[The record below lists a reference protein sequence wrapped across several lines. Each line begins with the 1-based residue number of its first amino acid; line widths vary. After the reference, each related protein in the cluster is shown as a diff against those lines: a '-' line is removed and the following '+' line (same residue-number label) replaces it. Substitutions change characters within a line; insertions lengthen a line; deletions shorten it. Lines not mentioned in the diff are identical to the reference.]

1 MGHVRHYKYKFIFLT
16 TLILLFSFTWVGAE
30 SKGKLYVV
38 GVGPAGPDLATL
50 KALKV
55 IKEADAILCSEGMKK
70 EFGEYLKDKHVLCDP
85 WEGMWYYHGKKCD
98 ELKGREKEEWQR
110 YRLKKREEIVGMIKQ
125 EIAEGKK
132 IALLDRG
139 DPCVF
144 GPSNWFLEEFKEDE
158 VEIVPGVSAFN
169 AASAA
174 LKKSMIPAYD
184 TRFVMLTAPFFL
196 LGQKEDDEK
205 ILEELSNYPV
215 TMVFY
220 MGLKS
225 LDRLVKTLKKYYPKD
240 FPIAV
245 VYFAGYPQKQKV
257 VKGSLATIMERVKGE
272 KEKWLGMII
281 VGRCLEGKP
290 YQSRLEKL
298 D

>member
-1 MGHVRHYKYKFIFLT
+1 MIRLDRNRLML
-16 TLILLFSFTWVGAE
+16 LIISMVVISFCPFAGAE
-30 SKGKLYVV
+30 GGGKFYVV
-38 GVGPAGPDLATL
+38 GVGPAGPELSTL
-50 KALKV
+50 KAIKV
-55 IKEADAILCSEGMKK
+55 IEQADFILCSEEMKK
-70 EFGEYLKDKHVLCDP
+70 RFVEYLKNKPILCDP
-85 WEGMWYYHGKKCD
+85 WQGMFSYHGKSYQQ
-98 ELKGREKEEWQR
+98 LREAEKKKWR
-110 YRLKKREEIVGMIKQ
+110 IYRLKRREEIASKIK
-125 EIAEGKK
+125 EKVMEGKK
-132 IALLDRG
+132 VALLDSG

-144 GPSNWFLEEFKEDE
+144 GPSHWFLEEFKEDE

-225 LDRLVKTLKKYYPKD
+225 MDRLVKTLKKYYPKD